1 MIDCFALGLS
11 GDWYFDKTGS
21 FSLRRACTALSAA
34 SRPRAVPGAGR
45 GLDRASLDKGAGL
58 GLETKVLLR
67 LSVKN
72 SARRS
77 VGRRDE

>member
-1 MIDCFALGLS
+1 MFDFLGLGLS
-11 GDWYFDKTGS
+11 GDWRFDNTGS

-34 SRPRAVPGAGR
+34 SRPRAVPGVGR
-45 GLDRASLDKGAGL
+45 GFGRASFDKGAGL

-72 SARRS
+72 SARRGL
-77 VGRRDE
+77 GRRDE